1 MAQAKGTLNPLTYNV
16 PIVNP
21 NGTPTD
27 EFQRKWQLQQT
38 KISSGSGGGAT
49 VSPANPTATASDV
62 VVNGVATTYM
72 RSDAAP
78 KIQKCSSTVFGLA
91 KVDGTS
97 IVATAGVVSLSAI
110 ADGDLLAN
118 TSGGALKPVATTLT
132 ALMDYTLAAGAGAR
146 GQILFRNATAW
157 VTLAP
162 ATAGFVLQ
170 SNGAGADPSYVAAS
184 AVTAASDA
192 SVDGFYFGNG
202 ADGALTVTTPT
213 TRLSRDMYYT
223 NLTINATGRINTNG
237 FRIFVS
243 GTLDISGAPANAIVH
258 YNATDGVLTGGS
270 TASFAGG
277 SGASAPQASTVGGA
291 AAGGNGANGAV
302 GAGAQ
307 GTSSSTVNNNLNS
320 KSGNSGKGGTG
331 NAGAVAG
338 GALRAGTTTTKTMD
352 VARLAIDFA
361 VMAGV
366 SSWIQM
372 QGGAAAPG
380 GSAGGGDTVNNGG
393 GGAGGGA
400 GGGMVFVAARTINRG
415 AGTAAAAIN
424 ANGGDGGAG
433 GTNAHNAGGGG
444 GGGGAG
450 GGWLY
455 VIYRL
460 LTGAAAANC
469 LSARGG
475 NGGLGGTGGGT
486 GIGGDGGDS
495 GSRGR
500 LSIFNLATGAATFAD
515 SDTTTVA
522 GSPGVGTVGG
532 AGGVAN
538 TQQASL

>member
-1 MAQAKGTLNPLTYNV
+1 MAANNLNPLTWNV
-16 PIVNP
+16 PITNS
-21 NGTPTD
+21 NGTPTP
-27 EFQRKWQLQQT
+27 EFMRKWQLQQVRIAT
-38 KISSGSGGGAT
+38 PAGGGLTTAAQ
-49 VSPANPTATASDV
+49 VS
-62 VVNGVATTYM
+62 
-72 RSDAAP
+72 
-78 KIQKCSSTVFGLA
+78 
-91 KVDGTS
+91 
-97 IVATAGVVSLSAI
+97 
-110 ADGDLLAN
+110 
-118 TSGGALKPVATTLT
+118 T
-132 ALMDYTLAAGAGAR
+132 ALDLIGAVQGD
-146 GQILFRNATAW
+146 ILFRNATAW
-157 VTLAP
+157 VRLA
-162 ATAGFVLQ
+162 AGAAGSLLQ
-170 SNGAGADPSYVAAS
+170 SNGPTTNPTYVPAGT
-184 AVTAASDA
+184 VTANTDA
-192 SVDGFYFGNG
+192 NLDSQFFGNG
-202 ADGALTVTTPT
+202 ADGNLTVSAPT
-213 TRLSRDMYYT
+213 TRLQRDMYYA
-223 NLTINATGRINTNG
+223 NLTINGTGRINTNG

-243 GTLDISGAPANAIVH
+243 GVLDISAAPANAIVH
-258 YNATDGVLTGGS
+258 WNGTDGILNGGS
-270 TASFAGG
+270 TVSFAGG
-277 SGASAPQASTVGGA
+277 SGASNPVPSTIGGA
-291 AAGGNGANGAV
+291 AAGGNGANGPT

-307 GTSSSTVNNNLNS
+307 GSASGATSNNLNS

-331 NAGAVAG
+331 NGGAVAG
-338 GALRAGTTTTKTMD
+338 GALRAGTTTTKVMD
-352 VARLAIDFA
+352 VARLAVDFC
-361 VMAGV
+361 VMAGIT
-366 SSWIQM
+366 SWIQM

-380 GSAGGGDTVNNGG
+380 GSSGGGDTVNNGG

-433 GTNAHNAGGGG
+433 GTNAHNTGGGG

-455 VIYRL
+455 VIYRF
-460 LTGAAAANC
+460 LTGATGTNC

-500 LSIFNLATGAATFAD
+500 LSIYNLATGAATFAD